1 LKVLESFLKN
11 SGTEGKLDVTLEDA
25 IKVIEEQVHVLKM
38 IEERSLK
45 MMAPLS
51 FQDLVGQRIQRIIK
65 LVRSMENR
73 IEEIIVS
80 FGIRLKKYKEDPSRS
95 YEEMNRDVALY
106 LSELK
111 GPQRSGEGLNQEAI
125 DNILE
130 SL

>member
-1 LKVLESFLKN
+1 MKVLESFLKN

-80 FGIRLKKYKEDPSRS
+80 FGI
-95 YEEMNRDVALY
+95 
-106 LSELK
+106 
-111 GPQRSGEGLNQEAI
+111 
-125 DNILE
+125 
-130 SL
+130 

>member
-80 FGIRLKKYKEDPSRS
+80 FGI
-95 YEEMNRDVALY
+95 
-106 LSELK
+106 
-111 GPQRSGEGLNQEAI
+111 
-125 DNILE
+125 
-130 SL
+130 